1 MQHTLVFL
9 PDNISVNVEPEESIL
24 AAAAAAGVYIP
35 ASCGGEAV
43 CGKCRIQ
50 VEKGEVHTTI
60 TANISQED
68 WLKGIRLACTAKA
81 ASDLVLRIP
90 ESIRADGRALKCRPK
105 TTRPISAKSLATL
118 VGTWETAP
126 PVRKIL
132 LDLPPPD
139 LNDNISDMQ
148 RLLRGIKREFPDRPE
163 PQYDHPELLRE
174 LPFLLREADWQVT
187 VILLHG
193 KRQDDPDTIIAVE
206 AGDTTDRLYGL
217 ACDIG
222 TTTVCGALI
231 DLNSG
236 KILAEASAYNAQIEY
251 GTDIISRIIYS
262 LKEGGLKALQAKVVH
277 TLNTVIQDLCR
288 MVTISPSD
296 ISYIMTAGNTVM
308 AHLLL
313 GISPKFIREAP
324 YVPSLSLFPLTKA
337 AALGIMA
344 HPSVRIY
351 LYPCVSSYVGGDI
364 VAGVHACQIHKGK
377 DISLF
382 IDIGTN
388 GEIVVGNSE
397 WLICAAC
404 SAGPAFEG
412 GGIRFGMRASPGAI
426 ENCHIHPET
435 LEPMIVTIGNT
446 PPKGICGSGLIA
458 AVSELLATGIIDQR
472 GKFSRELAHPR
483 IRRSGDGWEF
493 VLVWSHDSLTGEDI
507 SLTEIDL
514 DNLIRAKGALFA
526 GYQTLLASVGLTFS
540 DLDRVILAGNF
551 GAHIDLERAISIG
564 LLPDLDRNRF
574 FYLGNASLLGCRIS
588 LTDQRRFSER
598 TEVRELMT
606 NMELS
611 DNPDFMNYYI
621 AALFLPHTDMA
632 LFPSA
637 GKDRDEILH
646 K

>member
-1 MQHTLVFL
+1 MRQNIRFV
-9 PDNISVNVEPEESIL
+9 PDNISVSVETGDNIL
-24 AAAAAAGVYIP
+24 SAAAAAGVYIP
-35 ASCGGEAV
+35 ASCGGEGV
-43 CGKCRIQ
+43 CGKCRVQI
-50 VEKGEVHTTI
+50 EAGEVQSAS
-60 TANISQED
+60 TANLSEED
-68 WLKGIRLACTAKA
+68 CLKGIRLACTSKA
-81 ASDLVLRIP
+81 LSNLVIRIP
-90 ESIRADGRALKCRPK
+90 ETVRADGKALKCRPK
-105 TTRPISAKSLATL
+105 ATSPISAKSLTAL
-118 VGTWETAP
+118 VGTWNTAP
-126 PVRKIL
+126 PIRKIL
-132 LDLPPPD
+132 LHLPPPD
-139 LNDNISDMQ
+139 LDDNISDMQ
-148 RLLRGIKREFPDRPE
+148 RLMRGIKHALPGHPE
-163 PQYDHPELLRE
+163 PYYDHPELLRE
-174 LPFLLREADWQVT
+174 LPFLLREAGWQVT

-193 KRQDDPDTIIAVE
+193 KRQDEPDTIIAVE
-206 AGDTTDRLYGL
+206 ASDTTDRLYGL

-231 DLNSG
+231 DLNTG
-236 KILAEASAYNAQIEY
+236 EIIAEASGYNAQIVY
-251 GTDIISRIIYS
+251 GADIISRIIYS
-262 LKEGGLKALQAKVVH
+262 LRDGGLKALQAKVVA
-277 TLNTVIQDLCR
+277 TLNTVIEDLCR
-288 MVTISPSD
+288 KVTISPSD

-364 VAGVHACQIHKGK
+364 VAGIHACQMHRSK
-377 DISLF
+377 DLSLF

-435 LEPMIVTIGNT
+435 LEPMIITIGNT
-446 PPKGICGSGLIA
+446 LPKGICGSGLIA
-458 AVSELLATGIIDQR
+458 VVSELLATGIIDQR
-472 GKFSRELAHPR
+472 GKFSRDLAHPR
-483 IRRSGDGWEF
+483 VRRSGDGWEY

-507 SLTEIDL
+507 TITEIDL

-564 LLPDLDRNRF
+564 LLPDLDRSRF

-588 LTDQRRFSER
+588 LTDHRRFQER

-611 DNPDFMNYYI
+611 ENPDFMDYYI
-621 AALFLPHTDMA
+621 AALFLPHTDMG

-637 GKDRDEILH
+637 GKAREDLAQQ
-646 K
+646 